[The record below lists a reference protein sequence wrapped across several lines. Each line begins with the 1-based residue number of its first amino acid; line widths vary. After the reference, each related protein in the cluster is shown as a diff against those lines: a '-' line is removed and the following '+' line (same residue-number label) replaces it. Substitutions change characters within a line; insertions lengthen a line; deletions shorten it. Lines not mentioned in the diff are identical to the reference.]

1 MTQRTQFDRAYT
13 TGVEV
18 SAPQPEGTPFVNFPD
33 RKLQVQ
39 GPTGPIDLLAIRL
52 FSDQADYA
60 SGDVVVYAGGLYA
73 ASAPITAGAFN
84 PADWTSLV
92 ADVFNPLT
100 GAVGWDFTLTY
111 TGDDVTEVLSS
122 NADARVRQ
130 TIVYDADGNPEV
142 VLYYTSVNAGA
153 DWTLIG
159 TLNITYDADSNP
171 QSGAWT

>member
-52 FSDQADYA
+52 FSDEANYV
-60 SGDVVVYAGGLYA
+60 SGDVVVYGGGLYA
-73 ASAPITAGAFN
+73 ASAPITAGPFN
-84 PADWTSLV
+84 AADWTSLV

-122 NADARVRQ
+122 NGDSRVRQ

-142 VLYYTSVNAGA
+142 ILYYTSVNAGG

>member
-52 FSDQADYA
+52 FSDQADYV

-73 ASAPITAGAFN
+73 ASAPIAAGPFN
-84 PADWTSLV
+84 AADWTSLV
-92 ADVFNPLT
+92 ADVFSPLAGT
-100 GAVGWDFTLTY
+100 VGWDFALTY
-111 TGDDVTEVLSS
+111 TGEDVTEVLSS
-122 NADARVRQ
+122 NGDSRVRQ
-130 TIVYDADGNPEV
+130 TLTYDTEGNPETILYETSVNAGVDWISLGTLTITYDADGN
-142 VLYYTSVNAGA
+142 A
-153 DWTLIG
+153 
-159 TLNITYDADSNP
+159 
-171 QSGAWT
+171 QSGVWT

>member
-52 FSDQADYA
+52 FSDEADYA

-84 PADWTSLV
+84 AADWTSLV

-122 NADARVRQ
+122 NGDSRVRQ

-142 VLYYTSVNAGA
+142 ILYYTSVNDGG

>member
-1 MTQRTQFDRAYT
+1 MTQRTQFDRAYV

-33 RKLQVQ
+33 RRLQVQ

-52 FSDQADYA
+52 FSDEADYV

-73 ASAPITAGAFN
+73 ATAPIAAGAFD

-92 ADVFNPLT
+92 ADVFSPLT
-100 GAVGWDFTLTY
+100 GAFGWDFTLTY

-122 NADARVRQ
+122 NADSRVRQ
-130 TIVYDADGNPEV
+130 TLTYDAEGNPETIF
-142 VLYYTSVNAGA
+142 YETSVNAGV
-153 DWTLIG
+153 DWTSLG
-159 TLNITYDADSNP
+159 TLTLTYDVDGNP
-171 QSGAWT
+171 LSGAWT